1 MKLFDSRKHNPNK
14 FEAHDLPRTRK
25 AQFKDI
31 LKLRYLTL
39 VRSGLMLLLFFLP
52 IMLCII
58 YRDSS
63 QIMIIKN
70 YEGEELTNQLIFSNL
85 LFSWLLIPSIM
96 IFSIGLAGS
105 LKVIRRLI
113 WSEPI
118 FFRDDFLTG
127 IKENYKGYLPISL
140 FGGILNAINTLI
152 VSYMP
157 SNNFLSYLPLIA
169 LLVLFYPVIFIF
181 AFYNVIYSDNVGKNL
196 MNSLKLYFRS
206 VFITFLFC
214 LLCYS
219 LVLIR
224 YIPSIL
230 KYFLAAI
237 IIVLVL
243 PIFLL
248 MFYEYEIHIFD
259 KYINSYQYPH
269 FVKKGLYIEKENQT
283 VDSKDNENGNIS
295 E

>member
-1 MKLFDSRKHNPNK
+1 MITDYFKTAANVLLASVFILSSCQKEDTPAETEHGNITMSIRADALTEISAWTKSYASESVENKLVYAALGIYDS
-14 FEAHDLPRTRK
+14 
-25 AQFKDI
+25 
-31 LKLRYLTL
+31 Y
-39 VRSGLMLLLFFLP
+39 G
-52 IMLCII
+52 
-58 YRDSS
+58 
-63 QIMIIKN
+63 
-70 YEGEELTNQLIFSNL
+70 
-85 LFSWLLIPSIM
+85 
-96 IFSIGLAGS
+96 
-105 LKVIRRLI
+105 RL
-113 WSEPI
+113 
-118 FFRDDFLTG
+118 
-127 IKENYKGYLPISL
+127 
-140 FGGILNAINTLI
+140 
-152 VSYMP
+152 
-157 SNNFLSYLPLIA
+157 
-169 LLVLFYPVIFIF
+169 
-181 AFYNVIYSDNVGKNL
+181 IYSDKVGKNL

-230 KYFLAAI
+230 KYFLVAI
-237 IIVLVL
+237 VIVLVL

-283 VDSKDNENGNIS
+283 VDLKDNENGNIS